1 MATIDLRSFEARQ
14 RFGLRSG
21 NVSKRSQREKREQ
34 YHRGRAESQALI
46 YSACVSAERYLTRLE
61 IARAVGRAKTPHL
74 VALIEQLV
82 EDGILVR
89 HELDNGN
96 GLPIF
101 VYKPR

>member
-21 NVSKRSQREKREQ
+21 NVSERSQREKREQ

-46 YSACVSAERYLTRLE
+46 YSACVSAEYLTRLE

-74 VALIEQLV
+74 VALIEELV
-82 EDGILVR
+82 EHGILVR